1 MTNNRTQIVAQILAA
16 LSSAARPSAAA
27 ELLAVSKGQTAEAVA
42 DLLAE
47 GQRAFGENRVQEA
60 ETKFASLRQSH
71 PDLRLHLIGPLQ
83 TNKVKAALDLFDVIE
98 TIDRPSLVEA
108 LGKECAKRG
117 RQPELFIQVN
127 TGAEAQKSGV
137 LPADLPALLAQC
149 AEAGLKIS
157 GLMCIPPLEDEAC
170 LHFAFLAELA
180 KRHGLGK
187 LSMGMSDDFGTA
199 LRYGSTEV
207 RIGTALFGSRGQ
219 TQSGDKDAVRL

>member
-1 MTNNRTQIVAQILAA
+1 MTSNRAQIVAQISAA
-16 LSSAARPSAAA
+16 LSSVARPSAAA
-27 ELLAVSKGQTAEAVA
+27 ELLAVSKGQTAEAVL

-60 ETKFASLRQSH
+60 ETKFAALRQSH

-98 TIDRPSLVEA
+98 TVDRPSLVEA

-157 GLMCIPPLEDEAC
+157 GLMSIPPLEDEAC

>member
-1 MTNNRTQIVAQILAA
+1 MSNRTQIVAQILAA

-42 DLLAE
+42 GLLAE

-98 TIDRPSLVEA
+98 TVDRPSLVEV

-137 LPADLPALLAQC
+137 LPADLPALLALC

-180 KRHGLGK
+180 KRHSLSK
-187 LSMGMSDDFGTA
+187 LSMGMSHDFGMA

-207 RIGTALFGSRGQ
+207 RIGTALFGNRSQ
-219 TQSGDKDAVRL
+219 TQSDEREAVRL